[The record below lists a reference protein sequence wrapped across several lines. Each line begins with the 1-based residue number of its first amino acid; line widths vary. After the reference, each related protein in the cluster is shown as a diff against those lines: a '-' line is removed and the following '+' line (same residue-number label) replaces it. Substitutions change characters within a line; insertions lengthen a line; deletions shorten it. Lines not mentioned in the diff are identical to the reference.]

1 MQLATMRLSWGLAAL
16 ATFVSIEIGAF
27 AEDCNQCSDV
37 PTPKMLLKNMA
48 CKDFPK
54 QLAGKCKLQH
64 NWVSEKIC
72 QRSCYEAGNGYDGD
86 ECCPAETTGTAID
99 GVPSES
105 TSDVPIFP
113 ATSTIPGRTPEIPVP
128 SLPAGDHSATFTTEG
143 WSGVPFTTDASGN
156 VIFATASPT
165 PKPTTPVP
173 TASPTAAPLI
183 GFFHKIPTE
192 APTEAPTSNP
202 TKSPTFAWAIPP
214 TVWFPANPVPKNPP
228 RGYYNYDVN
237 DLEYGPSAW
246 NEVSAR
252 NSDEYKY
259 WRKYEEYLNPNLSK
273 NYCRSKDDRQSPID
287 LNAKVV
293 NREVRCIGHLVDCII
308 VNASFLLLCAVMP
321 HLCYK
326 LTKISP
332 LFSLHSAWSITRSGT
347 SKASPC

>member
-1 MQLATMRLSWGLAAL
+1 MTAA
-16 ATFVSIEIGAF
+16 ARR
-27 AEDCNQCSDV
+27 
-37 PTPKMLLKNMA
+37 P
-48 CKDFPK
+48 
-54 QLAGKCKLQH
+54 
-64 NWVSEKIC
+64 
-72 QRSCYEAGNGYDGD
+72 
-86 ECCPAETTGTAID
+86 
-99 GVPSES
+99 
-105 TSDVPIFP
+105 
-113 ATSTIPGRTPEIPVP
+113 
-128 SLPAGDHSATFTTEG
+128 
-143 WSGVPFTTDASGN
+143 
-156 VIFATASPT
+156 
-165 PKPTTPVP
+165 
-173 TASPTAAPLI
+173 ASPTAAPLI

-347 SKASPC
+347 SKASSC